1 MDIIGSLAA
10 PEQDPEAGR
19 LGGGFLLSPHGSI
32 STMRLEGGARLG
44 SSEHPGR
51 AGQIPEAVGP
61 GVAARRER
69 KQATE
74 VTA

>member
-1 MDIIGSLAA
+1 MGGWVSLV
-10 PEQDPEAGR
+10 PSRVNQHDEAG
-19 LGGGFLLSPHGSI
+19 G
-32 STMRLEGGARLG
+32 GGARLG

-61 GVAARRER
+61 GVAGRRKR